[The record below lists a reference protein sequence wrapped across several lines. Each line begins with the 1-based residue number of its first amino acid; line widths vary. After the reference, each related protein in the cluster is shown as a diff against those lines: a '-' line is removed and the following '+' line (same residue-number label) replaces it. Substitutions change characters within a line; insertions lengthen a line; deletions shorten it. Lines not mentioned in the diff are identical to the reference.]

1 MLSGF
6 ELCSRWVP
14 LDNALSITK
23 VNVGSLKSLIHNVIN
38 INLVYTKLIKSK
50 KRPWLYLPIWDLAL
64 TGNQ

>member
-50 KRPWLYLPIWDLAL
+50 KRP
-64 TGNQ
+64 